1 MRDIQLAIRRIIER
15 FIAKIVPLTADASI
29 GDTTLTLQSTRRF
42 VRREHIVVYSTGTG
56 EGEVHE
62 VTDIVNSTTMTI
74 GTPLVANH
82 AASDSYVQKLLG
94 FEAGNQQFL
103 NGIYIG
109 DPSVIMSYPAITID
123 AKSESVEWMTLES
136 TRHTYEIDITVYVLA
151 ADFESQYD
159 MMHAWV
165 KAIKNS
171 LFRSFYPLVD
181 PYTLT
186 TLAEDVTPGDTLI
199 KITDED
205 LASCMGGWIWLE
217 NYDFLRWNK
226 VIGSLGNGVL
236 ELSVPIDREF
246 EAGDNIIRPRRH
258 IFNTLPRGI
267 QYGTVNKESMLKAAV
282 ISYTAD
288 EEIRRYTPFIDPLT
302 F

>member
-1 MRDIQLAIRRIIER
+1 
-15 FIAKIVPLTADASI
+15 
-29 GDTTLTLQSTRRF
+29 
-42 VRREHIVVYSTGTG
+42 
-56 EGEVHE
+56 
-62 VTDIVNSTTMTI
+62 
-74 GTPLVANH
+74 
-82 AASDSYVQKLLG
+82 
-94 FEAGNQQFL
+94 QQFL
-103 NGIYIG
+103 DGIYIG
-109 DPSVIMSYPAITID
+109 DPAVIMRYPAITID
-123 AKSESVEWMTLES
+123 ARSETVEWMTLES
-136 TRHTYEIDITVYVLA
+136 TRHNYEIDITVYVQA

-217 NYDFLRWNK
+217 SYDFLRQNK
-226 VIGSLGNGVL
+226 VIDSLGNGVL
-236 ELSVPIDREF
+236 ELSAPVDREF

-267 QYGTVNKESMLKAAV
+267 QYGTVNKDTMLKAAV
-282 ISYTAD
+282 ISYTAE
-288 EEIRRYTPFIDPLT
+288 EEIRRYTPFVDPLT